1 MSTAGMNNFK
11 GLDYQTWSAVLL
23 FLMRSREASFDSI
36 ILEDKNWE
44 DFTLVYVDGK
54 KIVCESKYYARAF
67 TTSNLLKILKNIT
80 ESPDDLS
87 EKDEILIVCPSVS
100 DDLEERIKHLRWY
113 TDHEAW
119 FTQKGY
125 SAKEIEL
132 LPRVSFFKPESA
144 EFLYEESLA
153 YFYNHPKLA
162 GAWLPRADVER
173 WLDSIVMSSFFRKAT
188 KGEKFTR
195 QQLSDDVDNYYDNEL
210 DKNVEYD
217 RRQTDIP
224 QQFKSILTYIKNH
237 DENQIK
243 RNISAWTIQPDLMY
257 FVIQEIFSQKGL
269 KLADWDI
276 VWSKIIDRQYSF
288 RVVYDFKDHIKDREN
303 AAYTIGLFASHTDAF
318 TNPAFDDFRAEFA
331 MQTMELIL
339 KEHPDLSPQVY
350 DFIEAFLKDKR
361 VDYTELDDRSDR
373 QEKVEIAKLLVLTFN
388 YFQANENKEYIS
400 KTIELVSQYFN
411 LIDDDGEYDIYTP
424 SPIFNI
430 LYKYLTADFINR
442 IEEVID
448 IIVSQYQN
456 AKIYGGSYNGW
467 DGMGGGVSQ
476 SGDQFTLNDRH
487 YIKHVLEPALK
498 EHYAFDKKSAWKLVN
513 ERFISKDS
521 NVSVDRPDFLNRA
534 ALHIVLQEYSDGEH
548 SDDALKI
555 LKNQVIARKG
565 IPSKHEL
572 IFQMLRD
579 KNPDL
584 SNDKK
589 WSLINIFLKKYTL
602 PYSVFVEQIVSSLA
616 LDGDERALSAIVSWM
631 DNPEYRKRQVWHS
644 FYVGRIMIQLLS
656 SDPTTKLFETGV
668 EVLNSYLKTKEFTH
682 ELGSFDSYDISR
694 TIAQV
699 IERDYDSG
707 LKILRDINKSDVL
720 TSNQQTAIWLSI
732 EQVDKGN
739 KAFIGKLYQDFVRPV
754 LYDELGGDN
763 SRIEARLTEHYPRQ
777 LAVQF
782 GEHLA
787 KQGFVNEALEIAR
800 IFINDSHP
808 KLENDPDDPKG
819 QSNYHL
825 KILNGEEDPRII
837 TTVRGWVAW
846 ILSSLISMRGKDHLE
861 EVAQMTEKLVKDEN
875 LYVVTQGM
883 IPLTSLMQN
892 RHSVLPKTDKRF
904 IPRELSDHI
913 ENLSLELVDKYDN
926 KVILHHLEA
935 VLHRFRTMTTEQ
947 AMHVFKQYGLV
958 DNMAKTDDIYTLL
971 ISFALFRKNFFT
983 DESFKKLFGEDMY
996 QKVNNFDDQPFKDL
1010 LNMIIESDND
1020 EARTHIGW
1028 FFWTLPKKGSN
1039 YEEDINLSFE
1049 YLDKIADRYTR
1060 EAFNRAAYFVNDR
1073 IKERPE
1079 QSLRLWEKIT
1089 RNEQAWISENYKT
1102 LERSSWW
1109 SHHYNDDFLITAKE
1123 LAGDEK
1129 YLEMLEIILS
1139 YPEGYQPMF
1148 KPQLHYDI
1156 LRQIKIDEAKTV
1168 LDKLKASYPSL
1179 YAKDIDEN

>member
-23 FLMRSREASFDSI
+23 FLMRSREGSFDSI

-44 DFTLVYVDGK
+44 DFTLIYADGK
-54 KIVCESKYYARAF
+54 KIICESKYYARAF
-67 TTSNLLKILKNIT
+67 TTANLLKILKNIN
-80 ESPDDLS
+80 ESPETLG
-87 EKDEILIVCPSVS
+87 EKDEILIVCPTVS
-100 DDLEERIKHLRWY
+100 SDLEERIKHLRWY
-113 TDHEAW
+113 TDHESW
-119 FTQKGY
+119 FTNKGY
-125 SAKEIEL
+125 SNEEIKL
-132 LPRVSFFKPESA
+132 LSRISFFKPESA

-162 GAWLPRADVER
+162 GAWLPRVDVER
-173 WLDSIVMSSFFRKAT
+173 WLDSIVMNSFFRKAT

-195 QQLSDDVDNYYDNEL
+195 QQLSDDVDSYYDNEL

-217 RRQTDIP
+217 KRQTDVP
-224 QQFKSILTYIKNH
+224 QQFKSILSYVRNRN
-237 DENQIK
+237 ESQIK

-257 FVIQEIFSQKGL
+257 FVIQEIFSQSQL

-303 AAYTIGLFASHTDAF
+303 AAYTIELFASHTDAF

-339 KEHPDLSPQVY
+339 KEHPDLSPKVY
-350 DFIEAFLKDKR
+350 DFINAFLKDKR

-373 QEKVEIAKLLVLTFN
+373 QEKVEIAKLLVLTFD
-388 YFQANENKEYIS
+388 YFQATNNQEYIT
-400 KTIELVSQYFN
+400 KTIELISLYFN

-424 SPIFNI
+424 SPIFSI
-430 LYKYLTADFINR
+430 LHKYLTADFASR
-442 IEEVID
+442 IEELID

-456 AKIYGGSYNGW
+456 AKIYGGSFNGW
-467 DGMGGGVSQ
+467 DGIGGGVSQ

-487 YIKHVLEPALK
+487 YIQHVLEPALMDF
-498 EHYAFDKKSAWKLVN
+498 YVTDKKQAWQLVVD
-513 ERFISKDS
+513 RFVSKDS
-521 NVSVDRPDFLNRA
+521 QVSPERPDFLNRA
-534 ALHIVLQEYSDGEH
+534 ALPIVLQEYSDGEQ
-548 SDDALKI
+548 SSEALTI
-555 LKNQVIARKG
+555 LKHQVVARKG

-579 KNPDL
+579 GKPSL
-584 SNDKK
+584 SNNKK
-589 WSLINIFLKKYTL
+589 WVLIDLFLKKYTL
-602 PYSVFVEQIVSSLA
+602 PYSVFVEQIVSALA

-644 FYVGRIMIQLLS
+644 FYVGHIMTQLLS
-656 SDPTTKLFETGV
+656 SDPNSKLFKTGV
-668 EVLNSYLKTKEFTH
+668 EVLNSYLITKEFTH

-720 TSNQQTAIWLSI
+720 TRNQQTAIWLSL
-732 EQVDKGN
+732 EQVDKDN
-739 KAFIGKLYQDFVRPV
+739 SVLIGRLYQDFVRPV
-754 LYDELGGDN
+754 VYDELGADN

-787 KQGFVNEALEIAR
+787 KQGFVIEALEIAR
-800 IFINDSHP
+800 VFINDSHP

-846 ILSSLISMRGKDHLE
+846 ILSSLISMKGKNHLE
-861 EVAQMTEKLVKDEN
+861 EVAQMTEKLVNDEN

-904 IPRELSDHI
+904 ISRKLSDHI
-913 ENLSLELVDKYDN
+913 EDLALELVNKYDN

-935 VLHRFRTMTTEQ
+935 VMHRFRTMTTEQ
-947 AMHVFKQYGLV
+947 AMHVFKRYGLV
-958 DNMAKTDDIYTLL
+958 DNKAKTDDIYTLL
-971 ISFALFRKNFFT
+971 ISFALFRKNFFI

-996 QKVNNFDDQPFKDL
+996 QKVNDFDDRPFKDL
-1010 LNMIIESDND
+1010 LDKIIDSDND
-1020 EARTHIGW
+1020 GARTHIGW

-1039 YEEDINLSFE
+1039 YEEDIDLSFE

-1089 RNEQAWISENYKT
+1089 RNEQAWISANYKT
-1102 LERSSWW
+1102 MERSSWW

-1156 LRQIKIDEAKTV
+1156 LKQIKTDAATSV

-1179 YAKDIDEN
+1179 YAKDIEEI

>member
-23 FLMRSREASFDSI
+23 FLMRSREVSFDSI

-44 DFTLVYVDGK
+44 DFTLVYADGK
-54 KIVCESKYYARAF
+54 KIICESKYYAHAF
-67 TTSNLLKILKNIT
+67 TASNLLRILQNIT
-80 ESPDDLS
+80 ASPDKLN
-87 EKDEILIVCPSVS
+87 EKDEILIVCPTVS
-100 DDLEERIKHLRWY
+100 SDLEERIKHLRWY
-113 TDHEAW
+113 TDHQVW
-119 FTQKGY
+119 FTNKGY
-125 SAKEIEL
+125 SKREIEL
-132 LPRVSFFKPESA
+132 LSRVSFFKPESA

-173 WLDSIVMSSFFRKAT
+173 WLDSIVMNSFFRKAT

-195 QQLSDDVDNYYDNEL
+195 EQLSDDVDSYYDNEL

-217 RRQTDIP
+217 RRQTEIP
-224 QQFKSILTYIKNH
+224 TQFKSILSYVRNRN
-237 DENQIK
+237 ENQIK

-257 FVIQEIFSQKGL
+257 FVIQEIFSKPQL
-269 KLADWDI
+269 KLAEWDI

-288 RVVYDFKDHIKDREN
+288 RVVYDFKDHIKDRDN
-303 AAYTIGLFASHTDAF
+303 AAYTIELFANHTDAF

-339 KEHPDLSPQVY
+339 KEHPDLSPKVY

-373 QEKVEIAKLLVLTFN
+373 QEKVEVAKLLVLTFEF
-388 YFQANENKEYIS
+388 FQSTVNQEYIN
-400 KTIELVSQYFN
+400 KTVELVSQYFN

-430 LYKYLTADFINR
+430 LYKYLNADFTNR
-442 IEEVID
+442 IEEVIG
-448 IIVSQYQN
+448 IIVHQYQN
-456 AKIYGGSYNGW
+456 AKIYGSSYNGW

-476 SGDQFTLNDRH
+476 SGDHFSLSDRH
-487 YIKHVLEPALK
+487 YIQYILQPALN
-498 EHYAFDKKSAWKLVN
+498 EYYLANQEDAWKLIN
-513 ERFISKDS
+513 ERFVSKDS
-521 NVSVDRPDFLNRA
+521 KVATDRPDFLNRA
-534 ALHIVLQEYSDGEH
+534 ALHVILQEYGNGPH

-555 LKNQVIARKG
+555 LQWQVVARKG

-579 KNPDL
+579 NKPLL

-589 WSLINIFLKKYTL
+589 WALIDIFLKKYTL

-644 FYVGRIMIQLLS
+644 FYVGSIMTQLLS
-656 SDPTTKLFETGV
+656 ADSSTKLFSTGV
-668 EVLNSYLKTKEFTH
+668 DILTHYLSTKEFTH

-707 LKILRDINKSDVL
+707 LKILRNINQSSSL
-720 TSNQQTAIWLSI
+720 TRNQQTATWLSI
-732 EQVDKGN
+732 EQVN
-739 KAFIGKLYQDFVRPV
+739 KENKNLIAKLYRDFVKPV
-754 LYDELGGDN
+754 IYDELGADN

-777 LAVQF
+777 LIVQF

-787 KQGFVNEALEIAR
+787 KQGLASEALEIAR
-800 IFINDSHP
+800 IFIKDSHP
-808 KLENDPDDPKG
+808 RLENDPDDPKG
-819 QSNYHL
+819 QSNYHQ
-825 KILNGEEDPRII
+825 KILNNEEDARII

-846 ILSSLISMRGKDHLE
+846 ILASLISIKGKEHLE
-861 EVAQMTEKLVKDEN
+861 EVAQMTEELVNDEN

-892 RHSVLPKTDKRF
+892 RHSVLPKTDHRF
-904 IPRELSDHI
+904 ISRDLSDRI
-913 ENLSLELVDKYDN
+913 ENLALELVDKHDN
-926 KVILHHLEA
+926 KVVLHHLEA
-935 VLHRFRTMTTEQ
+935 VLHRFRTMTTNQ
-947 AMHVFKQYGLV
+947 AMHVFKRYGLV
-958 DNMAKTDDIYTLL
+958 DNKAKTDDIYTLL
-971 ISFALFRKNFFT
+971 ISFALFRKDFFA
-983 DESFKKLFGEDMY
+983 DESFKKLFGEKMY
-996 QKVNNFDDQPFKDL
+996 RRVNDFDDKPFKNL
-1010 LNMIIESDND
+1010 LNKLIDSDND
-1020 EARTHIGW
+1020 EARTHIAW

-1039 YEEDINLSFE
+1039 YEKDIDLSFE

-1073 IKERPE
+1073 IKERPN

-1089 RNEQAWISENYKT
+1089 RNEQAWISENYKK

-1123 LAGDEK
+1123 LAGDKK

-1156 LRQIKIDEAKTV
+1156 LKQIHTDEAQVV
-1168 LDKLKASYPSL
+1168 LDKLKIAHPSL
-1179 YAKDIDEN
+1179 YAKDVEES